1 VIILHMMWLAL
12 IFGLLEWCRV
22 RLMDEAMR
30 AGKSAVDAYVAAAN
44 EVMAYQRG
52 ER

>member
-1 VIILHMMWLAL
+1 MIILHMMWLAL
-12 IFGLLEWCRV
+12 IFVLLEWYRV

-30 AGKSAVDAYVAAAN
+30 AGNAAVGAYVAAAN